1 MNKKLNEARPFLKWA
16 GGKRQILGDLA
27 KRIPTQIVKKGVIET
42 YIEPFVGGGAFFF
55 YLKNNFEIKKSVL
68 LDINNDLILTYLVIQ
83 KGPGNL
89 IEQLKKIESNYLK
102 LNIIDQEKFFYK
114 KRKEFNDMMADFDFK
129 KYNSHWVERAA
140 LVIFLNKTCFN
151 GLFRQNSKGL
161 FNVPFGKYK
170 NPTICD
176 EVNIKTTAIALKNTE
191 ILCGDF
197 NMSIKYV
204 SDETLIY
211 LDPPYRPIIK
221 SSFTK
226 YSKDGFNDNDQR
238 RLAQYFKDMSKKRAL
253 LMLSNSDP
261 KSGDINDHFF
271 DDLYKEFQIN
281 RVLSKRSINSKAS
294 KRGKISEIIITNYT
308 TS

>member
-1 MNKKLNEARPFLKWA
+1 MNKKLAEARPFLKWA
-16 GGKRQILGDLA
+16 GGKRQLLGDLA
-27 KRIPTQIVKKGVIET
+27 KRIPPQIVKKGVIET

-83 KGPGNL
+83 KYSKKL
-89 IEQLKKIESNYLK
+89 ISKLKELESYYLK
-102 LNIIDQEKFFYK
+102 LDQTKQEEYFYI
-114 KRKEFNDMMADFDFK
+114 KRAEFNEMIANFNFK
-129 KYNSHWVERAA
+129 KYHPQWIERAT

-161 FNVPFGKYK
+161 FNVPFGMYK

-176 EVNIKTTAIALKNTE
+176 EENIKTTANALKNTE
-191 ILCGDF
+191 IVCGDF
-197 NMSIKYV
+197 DKTIKYV
-204 SDETLIY
+204 SKATFIY

-221 SSFTK
+221 TSFTK
-226 YSKDGFNDNDQR
+226 YSRDGFNDDDQR
-238 RLAQYFKDMSKKRAL
+238 RLGQYFRDMSKKKAFI
-253 LMLSNSDP
+253 MLSNSDP
-261 KSGDINDHFF
+261 KSGDINDNFF

-294 KRGKISEIIITNYT
+294 PRGKISEIIVTNYT
-308 TS
+308 C